1 MGAHPTQKSF
11 AEQKGYTMKII
22 PLNKYITPVILALFP
37 ILVWAHGDVSHAPEM
52 IKNKKNSMQSSD
64 MMKTVIYAKINKAY
78 IVDIRPIFE
87 KKCFDC
93 HAELNNAP
101 WYYKVPG
108 VRQMMNK
115 DIREAKEHVDM
126 RKDFPFISHESP
138 LDDLKSIKKIGK
150 EGGMP
155 PLRYI
160 LANWD
165 ARLTDAEKKKLIEW
179 AGRSIELLQTK
190 TVER

>member
-1 MGAHPTQKSF
+1 MRTITP
-11 AEQKGYTMKII
+11 
-22 PLNKYITPVILALFP
+22 NKYIAIVILALSP
-37 ILVWAHGDVSHAPEM
+37 SLVLAHGEVSHTNEM
-52 IKNKKNSMQSSD
+52 SKTKKVAVQSSD
-64 MMKTVIYAKINKAY
+64 MMKTMIYPEINKTY
-78 IVDIRPIFE
+78 ITDIKPIFE

-93 HAELNNAP
+93 HADMKNAP

-108 VRQMMNK
+108 VKQMMDK
-115 DIREAKEHVDM
+115 DIREAKEHIDM

-138 LDDLKSIKKIGK
+138 LEDLKSIKKIGM

-165 ARLTDAEKKKLIEW
+165 SRLTDAEKKKLLEW
-179 AGRSIELLQTK
+179 ATKSIELLKAET
-190 TVER
+190 TER

>member
-1 MGAHPTQKSF
+1 MSAHPTQKSF
-11 AEQKGYTMKII
+11 AEHKGYTMKTI

-37 ILVWAHGDVSHAPEM
+37 ILVCAHGEISH
-52 IKNKKNSMQSSD
+52 KNEITETKKATMQPSN
-64 MMKTVIYAKINKAY
+64 MMKTMIYSEINKTY
-78 IVDIRPIFE
+78 ITDIKPIFE

-108 VRQMMNK
+108 VKQMMDK
-115 DIREAKEHVDM
+115 DIREAKEHIDM

-138 LDDLKSIKKIGK
+138 LDDLKSIKKIGI

-160 LANWD
+160 LGHWD
-165 ARLTDAEKKKLIEW
+165 SRLTDTEKKKLVEW
-179 AGRSIELLQTK
+179 ASKSIELLQ
-190 TVER
+190 VETIKK

>member
-1 MGAHPTQKSF
+1 MRTITP
-11 AEQKGYTMKII
+11 
-22 PLNKYITPVILALFP
+22 NKYIAIVILALSP
-37 ILVWAHGDVSHAPEM
+37 ALVWAHGEVSHTNEM
-52 IKNKKNSMQSSD
+52 SKTKKVAVQSSD
-64 MMKTVIYAKINKAY
+64 MMKTMIYPEINKTY
-78 IVDIRPIFE
+78 ITDIKPIFE

-93 HAELNNAP
+93 HADMKNAP

-108 VRQMMNK
+108 VKQMIDK
-115 DIREAKEHVDM
+115 DIREAKEHIDM

-138 LDDLKSIKKIGK
+138 LNDLKSLKKIGM

-165 ARLTDAEKKKLIEW
+165 TRLTDVEKKKLLEW
-179 AGRSIELLQTK
+179 ATRSIGLLEAETS
-190 TVER
+190 EP